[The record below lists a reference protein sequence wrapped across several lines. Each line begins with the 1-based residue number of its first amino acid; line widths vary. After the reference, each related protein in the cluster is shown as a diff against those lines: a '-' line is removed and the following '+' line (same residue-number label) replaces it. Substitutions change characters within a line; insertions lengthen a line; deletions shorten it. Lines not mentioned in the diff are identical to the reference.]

1 MMCTGT
7 TWPQMIFNQSIY
19 SILYK
24 KAVPLSSTTHS
35 QWAESTAEYKDLYS
49 AVVKD
54 LQVQTSCVILDYF
67 NVYCSETTLLVILN
81 KAMSLYQIKM

>member
-1 MMCTGT
+1 
-7 TWPQMIFNQSIY
+7 MIFNQSIY

-24 KAVPLSSTTHS
+24 KAVPVSSTTHS